1 VELLK
6 KGELN
11 IGRVLFKNIF
21 TIKPDMMKFCN
32 PKELGQKELF

>member
-1 VELLK
+1 LLK

-21 TIKPDMMKFCN
+21 QIKPDMMKFLN
-32 PKELGQKELF
+32 PEEMGQKELF